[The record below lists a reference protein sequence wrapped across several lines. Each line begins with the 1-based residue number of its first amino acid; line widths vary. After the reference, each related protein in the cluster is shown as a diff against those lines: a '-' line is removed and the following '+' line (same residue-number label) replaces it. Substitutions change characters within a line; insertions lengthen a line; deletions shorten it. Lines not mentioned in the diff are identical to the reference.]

1 MWVAEAG
8 NRPFGYDPHSYT
20 SHHRQQLLQ
29 KSAKNL
35 VMGSV
40 VSFGQTLEPKRLKIC
55 QEMNFLWP
63 FCQWEVVW
71 HMWLSCVRCG
81 ILMLDHWN
89 QKNTKTTKKLASYGL
104 LPSVRKMGFTSHFIY
119 LTLSHKACVLTLF
132 NNSSLLNTTAPSAVI
147 VNTQLWMLF
156 TEGQE
161 LPKGLSEGPQ
171 GSEGGRPKAGRP
183 ESREVPS
190 WGPREVPA
198 PQWTSIQIVGHLLS
212 LHKEL

>member
-1 MWVAEAG
+1 MSCRGRKPTLQLRPTLLHKSPQAAADRGQTIKFQAGFSDNSWVAEAG

-29 KSAKNL
+29 KSAKKF
-35 VMGSV
+35 VMGCV

-89 QKNTKTTKKLASYGL
+89 QKMPKQHKKWLVMAFCQVWGKWDL
-104 LPSVRKMGFTSHFIY
+104 LHTSFTSH
-119 LTLSHKACVLTLF
+119 
-132 NNSSLLNTTAPSAVI
+132 
-147 VNTQLWMLF
+147 
-156 TEGQE
+156 
-161 LPKGLSEGPQ
+161 
-171 GSEGGRPKAGRP
+171 
-183 ESREVPS
+183 
-190 WGPREVPA
+190 
-198 PQWTSIQIVGHLLS
+198 
-212 LHKEL
+212 

>member
-35 VMGSV
+35 VMGCV

-89 QKNTKTTKKLASYGL
+89 QKNAKTTKKLASYGL

-119 LTLSHKACVLTLF
+119 LTLSHKTYVLTLF
-132 NNSSLLNTTAPSAVI
+132 NIIFYLKFIYPTQHDPIYPLGPFLLRGYLIISLNSGITKCEMGVSKPFHSV
-147 VNTQLWMLF
+147 
-156 TEGQE
+156 
-161 LPKGLSEGPQ
+161 K
-171 GSEGGRPKAGRP
+171 
-183 ESREVPS
+183 
-190 WGPREVPA
+190 
-198 PQWTSIQIVGHLLS
+198 
-212 LHKEL
+212 

>member
-29 KSAKNL
+29 KSAKNH
-35 VMGSV
+35 V
-40 VSFGQTLEPKRLKIC
+40 VGCVCSIFWANIRTQNTCQENTC

-81 ILMLDHWN
+81 ILILDEWH
-89 QKNTKTTKKLASYGL
+89 QKNALTTKKLASYGL

-119 LTLSHKACVLTLF
+119 LTLSHKTYVLTLF
-132 NNSSLLNTTAPSAVI
+132 NIIFYFLFIYP
-147 VNTQLWMLF
+147 TQHDPICL
-156 TEGQE
+156 
-161 LPKGLSEGPQ
+161 
-171 GSEGGRPKAGRP
+171 
-183 ESREVPS
+183 
-190 WGPREVPA
+190 
-198 PQWTSIQIVGHLLS
+198 
-212 LHKEL
+212 